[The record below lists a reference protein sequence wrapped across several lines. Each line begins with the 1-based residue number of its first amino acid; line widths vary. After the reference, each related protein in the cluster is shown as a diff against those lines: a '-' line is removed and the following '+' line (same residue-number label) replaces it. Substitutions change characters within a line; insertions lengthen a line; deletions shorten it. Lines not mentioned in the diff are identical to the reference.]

1 MLFSALFLIFIE
13 LEEAAI
19 LGIAPPIAKS
29 SLQVSVKG
37 LKKRLAR
44 SQSISGDI
52 FTTFSIPY
60 ESFNLFSQY
69 DEVV

>member
-1 MLFSALFLIFIE
+1 M
-13 LEEAAI
+13 
-19 LGIAPPIAKS
+19 LGIALPIAES

-52 FTTFSIPY
+52 FTTISILRSHIAVSVVFLSGMFY
-60 ESFNLFSQY
+60 FNA
-69 DEVV
+69 